1 MPSLLALLLA
11 LSALSLLAGAAT
23 AASAADLSPSP
34 SPSPSPLPWG
44 TCRSTIG
51 MTYKAN
57 ITSGG
62 SGAEFSDALAR
73 RYTELVA
80 NSTSQWFD
88 IVMDYYRV
96 MADMSVSF
104 AYAVSY
110 GAENSAVISS
120 NMNALSLRALR
131 DVITEVDSTS
141 ASLAID
147 HRENKCYPPQGELSP
162 SPSPSSSTS
171 PSPSASKS
179 SSTSPSPSVSE
190 SSSLFIPPHA
200 HYMLLTLKEALSW
213 A

>member
-1 MPSLLALLLA
+1 
-11 LSALSLLAGAAT
+11 
-23 AASAADLSPSP
+23 
-34 SPSPSPLPWG
+34 
-44 TCRSTIG
+44 

-147 HRENKCYPPQGELSP
+147 HRENKRTLPISLSVVINL
-162 SPSPSSSTS
+162 TFTI
-171 PSPSASKS
+171 SKQVIINLAF
-179 SSTSPSPSVSE
+179 TISE
-190 SSSLFIPPHA
+190 
-200 HYMLLTLKEALSW
+200 
-213 A
+213 